1 MSISPPEKR
10 NSFAVEY
17 VAAHGAQTILGEQQ
31 MKKENTPTIQTERLI
46 LRKFAERDAQAL
58 FEILS
63 DAEVNIFLPW
73 FPVKNLDEAKA
84 FLRKRFLAYYDKPS
98 AYRYAICLKADDKP
112 IGYACLSDNES
123 NDLGYGLRKEF
134 WRQGIV
140 TEAARAV
147 VERIKNAGCT
157 YITATHDVNN
167 PRSGE
172 VMKKLGMRYK
182 YSYIEQWQPKDIQV
196 TFRMY
201 QLNFDGNDGRTYME
215 YWNMYEKHFVEENV

>member
-1 MSISPPEKR
+1 
-10 NSFAVEY
+10 
-17 VAAHGAQTILGEQQ
+17 
-31 MKKENTPTIQTERLI
+31 MKKQNTPTIQTERLI

-63 DAEVNIFLPW
+63 DTEVNTFLPW
-73 FPVKNLDEAKA
+73 FPAKNLDEAKVS
-84 FLRKRFLAYYDKPS
+84 LQEIFLAHYDKPC

-112 IGYACLSDNES
+112 IGYICLSDNES
-123 NDLGYGLRKEF
+123 CDLGYGLRKEF

-147 VERIKNAGCT
+147 VERIKNASYT

-182 YSYIEQWQPKDIQV
+182 YSYVEQWQPKDIQI

-201 QLNFDGNDGRTYME
+201 QLNFDGNDERTYME
-215 YWNMYEKHFVEENV
+215 YWNRYEKHFVEEDA

>member
-1 MSISPPEKR
+1 M
-10 NSFAVEY
+10 
-17 VAAHGAQTILGEQQ
+17 
-31 MKKENTPTIQTERLI
+31 
-46 LRKFAERDAQAL
+46 
-58 FEILS
+58 
-63 DAEVNIFLPW
+63 
-73 FPVKNLDEAKA
+73 
-84 FLRKRFLAYYDKPS
+84 
-98 AYRYAICLKADDKP
+98 
-112 IGYACLSDNES
+112 
-123 NDLGYGLRKEF
+123 GYGLRKEF

-215 YWNMYEKHFVEENV
+215 YWNKYERHFVEENV